1 MRYDFD
7 KVIERRN
14 TDSSKWDN
22 VTALFG
28 SSDVLP
34 MWVADMD
41 FPAPEPVVDAIK
53 RRADHPIF
61 GYTLYG
67 RVLTSVAE
75 RLYRLYG
82 WKVQTDWI
90 LITPGVVPAVNAA
103 VKAFAGPSRTVVV
116 QSPAYPPFWTSL
128 SNNDCKPATNL
139 LVEKGGRYEVDYDD
153 LERKFEETGAGA
165 MILCSPHNPVGR
177 VWTREELERM
187 GEIALRHG
195 AVMISDEIHCELI
208 LNGNKHI
215 PFASISPEFERKS
228 VTCYAPSKTFNIAG
242 LHCSVAIIP
251 NEDMRKRF
259 NDARAGI
266 MGTPDLFAVY
276 AMEAAFKHGDEWLEQ
291 VLAYIEDNLRYTLEY
306 FRERIPKIKPNN
318 PEGTYLIWLD
328 CRGLGMDP
336 KELRKFFNE
345 KAKVGLNDG
354 VSFGPGGEGF
364 QRMNIACPRSILQEG
379 LRRIE
384 EAVNSL

>member
-7 KVIERRN
+7 RVIERRN

-28 SSDVLP
+28 SPDVLP

-53 RRADHPIF
+53 KRAEHPIF

-103 VKAFAGPSRTVVV
+103 VKAFAGPRKSVVV

-128 SNNDCKPATNL
+128 SNNECKPATNL

-208 LNGNKHI
+208 LNGNKHT
-215 PFASISPEFERKS
+215 PFASISPEFEPNS
-228 VTCYAPSKTFNIAG
+228 VTCYAPSKTFNLAG
-242 LHCSVAIIP
+242 LHCSVAIVP
-251 NEDMRKRF
+251 DEDMRKRF